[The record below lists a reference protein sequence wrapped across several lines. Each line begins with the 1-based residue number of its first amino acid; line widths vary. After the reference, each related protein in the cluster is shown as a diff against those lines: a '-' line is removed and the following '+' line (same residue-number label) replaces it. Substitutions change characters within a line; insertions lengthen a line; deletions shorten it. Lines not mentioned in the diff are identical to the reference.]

1 MDGGCTITVEIVNCS
16 VCLGTVD
23 IRVLCRNEGG
33 WIAVTAGTR
42 FNRKL
47 SFRSQ
52 YCGKNGLLDEF
63 ILNMLTKSITKINS
77 LIVICEKLSQS
88 EQRSSEIR
96 HFRVVDDIC
105 NSIFVHFVWKSSM
118 TSSYRKVQILHHVAE
133 LARMVFK
140 VIKRLFHQKP
150 NFYFD

>member
-1 MDGGCTITVEIVNCS
+1 MMGGGCTITIGTVNCS

-23 IRVLCRNEGG
+23 IGVLYRNEGC

-42 FNRKL
+42 FNRTL
-47 SFRSQ
+47 SFSSQ

-63 ILNMLTKSITKINS
+63 ILNMLTKRVTKINS

-105 NSIFVHFVWKSSM
+105 NSISVHFV
-118 TSSYRKVQILHHVAE
+118 
-133 LARMVFK
+133 
-140 VIKRLFHQKP
+140 
-150 NFYFD
+150 